1 MEKIKHQ
8 NFSHLMLV
16 LLTPL
21 INTPFIRK
29 YLCEFSKKFETVLMD
44 TQGPGETDYEKKIL
58 EAENLVSDSL

>member
-1 MEKIKHQ
+1 
-8 NFSHLMLV
+8 MLV

-29 YLCEFSKKFETVLMD
+29 YLCKFSKKFYTGMGYSGA
-44 TQGPGETDYEKKIL
+44 QGKLIHEKKL